1 MRLFKIIK
9 DLTVGIK
16 LNILAFLIFSL
27 LLLGMVLV
35 TNGSMNTFALQAGRQ
50 NVAQNAQIVQNRF
63 DEIEQETINNAITL
77 SNNPGLSEALK
88 AGNIQDVQSELLI
101 NATRFKFDD
110 MDVVD
115 INSNRL
121 FDITA
126 ENSEAENALIKLA
139 LLGFDASGAVLSN
152 EGDLQNISIAAA
164 IPIHDAFGKTVG
176 VLIGSRLI
184 DDEMLSGVNIFPGH
198 QNELVL
204 IVNGR
209 IAASNFEGA
218 KELEFF
224 SPYLLDP
231 ASIKQALT
239 GQVIIEDQLVS
250 DSGISPHALGY
261 FPLTIGADTL
271 AVIGLAAN
279 VGELAIIKN
288 QLIANQRGVFALF
301 AIAGNIL
308 LAFFAMREITSPL
321 HRLQLAAEQ
330 IANGNYTKLVV
341 SEARDEIG
349 RLNNAFNSMARQ
361 IQGLISGL
369 EQQVTQRTLELKQR
383 SEKLE
388 QTSIES
394 EKRANNLQTITEI
407 GRYLSTEK
415 EMEKLLPL
423 IAQTVSERFG
433 FYHVGI
439 FLISENKKY
448 AVLRAANSAGGQR
461 MLKRQHM
468 LEVGQV
474 GIVGYV
480 TSTGKPRIALDTG
493 MDAVYFNNPDLPETH
508 SEMALPLS
516 VRGTTIG
523 ALDVQSVTP
532 NAFTDTDVSILG
544 LLADQ
549 LAIAIDNVQLLEEA
563 QNALLESRSAF
574 RQYLADSWQN
584 KSASEVL
591 GYYQTL
597 SGGQLVT
604 SKTIDDIE
612 AIETKDS
619 KAVDIPI
626 QLHSQIIG
634 TIRVRPNKDKKNFN
648 KDELTILGSVAERLG
663 LALDNARLFEETSTR
678 AEREHLVADITTKI
692 RTTNDPQEMILTAV
706 NELKRALG
714 VSHVEIVQQK
724 KTPPDN

>member
-1 MRLFKIIK
+1 MRLLKNIRN
-9 DLTVGIK
+9 LTVGIK

-27 LLLGMVLV
+27 LLLGMILV
-35 TNGSMNTFALQAGRQ
+35 TNSSMNTFALQAGRQ
-50 NVAQNAQIVQNRF
+50 NVAQNGQIIQNRF
-63 DEIEQETINNAITL
+63 DEIEQETINNAVTL
-77 SNNPGLSEALK
+77 SNNPGLPEAL
-88 AGNIQDVQSELLI
+88 ATGNIRDVQSELLI

-115 INSNRL
+115 INGKRL
-121 FDITA
+121 FDITL

-152 EGDLQNISIAAA
+152 EGEFQNISIAAA
-164 IPIHDAFGKTVG
+164 IPIHDAFGKTIG
-176 VLIGSRLI
+176 VIIGSRLI

-198 QNELVL
+198 ENELVL
-204 IVNGR
+204 IVNGK
-209 IAASNFEGA
+209 IAASSFKEE

-231 ASIKQALT
+231 ALIKQALN
-239 GQVIIEDQLVS
+239 GQVIIGDQLVNNPE
-250 DSGISPHALGY
+250 ISPHALGY
-261 FPLTIGADTL
+261 FPLTIGADTF

-279 VGELAIIKN
+279 VGELTIIKN
-288 QLIANQRGVFALF
+288 QLIANQRLVFALF
-301 AIAGNIL
+301 ALSGNIL
-308 LAFFAMREITSPL
+308 LAVFAVREVANPL
-321 HRLQLAAEQ
+321 RRLQSAAEQ
-330 IANGNYTKLVV
+330 IAKGNYASLAAAETT
-341 SEARDEIG
+341 DEIG
-349 RLNNAFNSMARQ
+349 RLNNAFNGMAAQ

-369 EQQVTQRTLELKQR
+369 EQQVAQRTQELKQR

-388 QTSIES
+388 LTSLES
-394 EKRANNLQTITEI
+394 EKRANDLQTITEI
-407 GRYLSTEK
+407 SRYLSTEK

-423 IAQTVSERFG
+423 IAQTVSERLG

-439 FLISENKKY
+439 FLLSENKKY
-448 AVLRAANSAGGQR
+448 AVLRAANSTGGQR

-474 GIVGYV
+474 GIVGHV
-480 TSTGKPRIALDTG
+480 TSTGSPRIALDTG
-493 MDAVYFNNPDLPETH
+493 TDAVYFNNPDLPETH

-516 VRGTTIG
+516 VRGTIIG
-523 ALDVQSVTP
+523 ALDVQSMTP
-532 NAFTDTDVSILG
+532 NAFTETDISILS

-549 LAIAIDNVQLLEEA
+549 LAIAIDNVRLLEEA
-563 QNALLESRSAF
+563 QNALLESRTAF

-597 SGGQLVT
+597 TGGQLVT
-604 SKTIDDIE
+604 SKTIE
-612 AIETKDS
+612 AVEEFDTKDLNT
-619 KAVDIPI
+619 VDIPI
-626 QLHSQIIG
+626 HLHSQVIG
-634 TIRVRPNKDKKNFN
+634 TIRVRPNKEKKNFN
-648 KDELTILGSVAERLG
+648 KDELMILESVAERLG

-692 RTTNDPQEMILTAV
+692 RTSNDPQEMIATAV

-714 VSHVEIVQQK
+714 ATNIQIVPQK
-724 KTPPDN
+724 RLPPDN